1 MTQLIH
7 VPFAKGQNEGADPKL
22 LPSGLLRE
30 AVNVRLRADG
40 RLGCRYGYESVGVD
54 LLGGG
59 SVTPH
64 DLAAFNDQQLALAG
78 GDRSLVRVETGASW
92 KALDDSLAAARSLR
106 VLGSVEV
113 VARAP
118 LQNQATAADVAV
130 TSSGWACMV
139 WCVPREAG
147 AFHAAALV
155 VRVSDGVVLACQ
167 RVGVV
172 KSAEA
177 VRVVAVGTVV
187 FVLGIENTSG
197 DIEAW
202 SLDTASA
209 QTFTSRGQL
218 VDTLAVHS
226 SFVFDARQNGSAE
239 FVIAWRSS
247 GTQISWENFT
257 AATLATQGSRQTVT
271 ANGKLAVDAVNGA
284 VIAIAN
290 ITATGTVECRTWN
303 ENTQA
308 LIGTATVDSNTDNV
322 GQPWVELNAAGS
334 SAIVTTGA
342 TRTGTNATH
351 PAWRYR
357 TVVTASLALGT
368 LTTTLAARPAS
379 GAFYMPSG
387 EAGLWL
393 VDADTIERGYVLT
406 RFGGSRT
413 PEPEGLIAKPFA
425 ATFSLM
431 TARRGKVVS
440 LGSGAYVWASLIVNG
455 DTSAATLDSVPVL
468 YRFEVEQQ
476 ERVPSARLGGD
487 LYFAGGLITMF
498 DGVRYSEANF
508 PFTPIFDELTA
519 QTGSGELV
527 PESVYTYSAVLQY
540 VDAQN
545 QSDFSAPATPRN
557 VTLAAGN
564 NQVRLEW
571 HLPFLRK
578 LDAAMGS
585 TNVNLIIYRS
595 KTDGTVLRELVRL
608 KWSNGSTVLSYTD
621 IIDDCDLDGKPILYT
636 QGNRG
641 ALSGLLQN
649 DAPNGADYIWPG
661 RDRLILG
668 RRDGAQWSKK
678 LFNGEAVA
686 WSNQS
691 GFFTPIAGV
700 TGVASLD
707 ERWLIA
713 TKDAWYEVTGEGPD
727 DAGNGEFLAPRR
739 IPSEGGCIDSRC
751 MVEVSGGL
759 IYQQDPDRL
768 FLMPR
773 GGGAPIWFS
782 QAVRSTLADYPVITS
797 GVYCRRDNTVV
808 FTCNDLTGTSGVL
821 VVHDLRSGDWYVDEL
836 DDTPA
841 VLGSSAW
848 GGAHAICGASFV
860 RLQTLTFAD
869 VLATIGMRVRTGSVV
884 PFGLNAQGW
893 LHAVVLLGEWRS
905 DCTVTLRI
913 SYDEGDTF
921 TTLTTFTLLAA
932 AYSQG
937 DPVRLSW
944 TPGRPRMSSVVLEWL
959 VEATGSP
966 GEALVLNAFS
976 LEVEPAEHTTRLG
989 AASRV

>member
-1 MTQLIH
+1 MTQLVH

-22 LPSGLLRE
+22 LPTGLLRE
-30 AVNVRLRADG
+30 AVNVRFRADG

-59 SVTPH
+59 SVTPQ

-92 KALDDSLAAARSLR
+92 KALDDGLAGARSLR
-106 VLGSVEV
+106 VLGAVDV
-113 VARAP
+113 VSRAP
-118 LQNQATAADVAV
+118 LQNQSTAADVAV

-139 WCVPREAG
+139 WCVPRVAG
-147 AFHAAALV
+147 AFHASALV
-155 VRVSDGVVLACQ
+155 VRVSDGAVLALQ

-172 KSAEA
+172 KSSES
-177 VRVVAVGTVV
+177 VRVVAVGTTI

-209 QTFTSRGQL
+209 STFTSRGQL
-218 VDTLAVHS
+218 IDTLNVHS
-226 SFVFDARQNGSAE
+226 SFVFDARQNGTAE
-239 FVIAWRSS
+239 FVIAWRS
-247 GTQISWENFT
+247 GATTISWENFT

-271 ANGKLAVDAVNGA
+271 ANGKLSVDAVNGA
-284 VIAIAN
+284 TIAVAN
-290 ITATGTVECRTWN
+290 ITSTGTVEVRTWN
-303 ENTQA
+303 EATQA
-308 LIGTATVDSNTDNV
+308 LIGSATVDSGTDNI

-342 TRTGTNATH
+342 TETGTNATH

-357 TVVTASLALGT
+357 TVVAASLALGT
-368 LTTTLAARPAS
+368 LTTTVGARPAS

-387 EAGLWL
+387 EPGVWL
-393 VDADTIERGYVLT
+393 VDTDTIERGYVLT

-413 PEPEGLIAKPFA
+413 AEPEGLVAKPFA
-425 ATFSLM
+425 ATAALM
-431 TARRGKVVS
+431 TFRRGKVAS
-440 LGSGAYVWASLIVNG
+440 LGSGAYLWATLVVNG
-455 DTSAATLDSVPVL
+455 DPSAATLDSVPVL

-487 LYFAGGLITMF
+487 LYFAGGLITLF
-498 DGVRYSEANF
+498 DGVRYYEQDF
-508 PFTPIFDELTA
+508 PFTPVFDELTPLTS
-519 QTGSGELV
+519 TGALEPS
-527 PESVYTYSAVLQY
+527 SVYTYSAVLEF
-540 VDAQN
+540 VDSQN
-545 QSDFSAPATPRN
+545 QSIFSAPSTPRN
-557 VTLAAGN
+557 VTMAAGN
-564 NQVRLEW
+564 NTVRLEF
-571 HLPFLRK
+571 HAPFLRK

-585 TNVNLIIYRS
+585 TNVNLIVYRS

-608 KWSNGSTVLSYTD
+608 KWTNGSTVLSYTD
-621 IIDDCDLDGKPILYT
+621 LIDDCDLDGKAIIYT

-649 DAPNGADYIWPG
+649 DAPNGARYIWPG

-668 RRDGAQWSKK
+668 RRDGVQWSKR
-678 LFNGEAVA
+678 LFNGEGIA

-691 GFFTPIAGV
+691 GFFSSIAGV
-700 TGVASLD
+700 TAVASLD

-739 IPSEGGCIDSRC
+739 VPAEGGCIDSRC

-782 QAVRSTLADYPVITS
+782 QAVRSTLAAYPTITS

-836 DDTPA
+836 DDLPPVRGA
-841 VLGSSAW
+841 SAW
-848 GGAHAICGASFV
+848 GGAHAICGSSFV
-860 RLQTLTFAD
+860 RLQTQLFAD
-869 VLATIGMRVRTGSVV
+869 VAATIGMRVLTGSVL
-884 PFGLNAQGW
+884 PFGTNAWGW
-893 LHAVVLLGEWRS
+893 VYNVVLLGEWRS

-913 SYDEGDTF
+913 SYDDGDTF
-921 TTLTTFTLLAA
+921 TTLTAQSLLTAE
-932 AYSQG
+932 YDEG
-937 DPVRLSW
+937 DPVRLQW
-944 TPGRPRMSSVVLEWL
+944 TPSRQKTSNVVLEWTI
-959 VEATGSP
+959 EATGSP
-966 GEALVLNAFS
+966 GEALVLNAFT
-976 LEVEPAEHTTRLG
+976 LEVEAADGAPRLRAEDRL
-989 AASRV
+989 